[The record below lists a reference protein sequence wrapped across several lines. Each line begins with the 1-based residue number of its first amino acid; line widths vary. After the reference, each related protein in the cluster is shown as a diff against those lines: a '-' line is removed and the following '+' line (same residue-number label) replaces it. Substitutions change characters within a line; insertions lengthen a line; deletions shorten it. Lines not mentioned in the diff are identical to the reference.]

1 MHIKD
6 CVSFESCV
14 FVDIG
19 VQECCFRIGN
29 FSLKFDR
36 RVMIV
41 PYYYC
46 SMICFILSLFYGPER
61 EYVVY
66 IAFPK
71 ERFQCALGFQSLIV
85 TLFR

>member
-41 PYYYC
+41 RLLLL
-46 SMICFILSLFYGPER
+46 FNDLFYFVSVLRSRARICCLHSVSKGALS
-61 EYVVY
+61 V
-66 IAFPK
+66 
-71 ERFQCALGFQSLIV
+71 RFGISV
-85 TLFR
+85 S